1 MKSLRLIAVIS
12 VFLLAG
18 VVLAQ
23 QQKEQEGKKAAPPK
37 PKKEKVERL
46 KPRLVTAATRTPLPL
61 EDIPASAAVVD
72 KERAEV
78 LGFSTVDD
86 WLRFVPGL
94 YRRRTKGF
102 MDSLAGVQLRGFKG
116 RERTLCLFDDIP
128 IHTGYTGVPYLDMLI
143 PYEIKRIE
151 VVKGPF
157 SALYGGHAMG
167 GVVKVVPEQIP
178 PKPAVRAVLTCG
190 NLGTTLLY
198 GGYSFWAV
206 KRRLAF
212 RLGYKT
218 KSTDGYE
225 SEYAVKS
232 AKDGSSGT
240 PVTGWIRTT
249 DRTGKKTYYILG
261 HRGGRNTW
269 FDQAFS
275 LRAVWMPT
283 EKTRLAL
290 QTVRSEYRYDYT
302 NDRASIL
309 RDASGNIVYSGDPS
323 QGYKVTFNDG
333 GTDKE
338 ITLHEGDFLKGP
350 GGQTLWL
357 HLLSFKT
364 FFSDEA
370 NLKAWV
376 GVVDVLR
383 DYWFSPSSSKSK
395 LDGTGEGDFNLT
407 PSFGLE
413 TGVQFMR
420 RFGKGARH
428 RFICGATYD
437 RNRARSTTYTLIN
450 WLYSSSKSG
459 VLRRMSG
466 KAALYGLYTQFEIA
480 LSEKWVVVPALR
492 YDWWRTYDG
501 ETYDQTAGFT
511 KQPARTS
518 DAVSPK
524 FSFLF
529 KPTTGLRFYGSY
541 GGAFRAPSVYEL
553 YRTWSSSWGTIYEGN
568 PDLKPE
574 KVLGIELGF
583 RLTTLKLLPFG
594 ATHFAGAYFNMNIED
609 LIYYETVA
617 PKHNRRTNAGKARNE
632 GYEFEIAQDFGK
644 TFKIWFNFTDVYA
657 RITDNPA
664 KPETEGKRVTYVPR
678 YTYNFGFEV
687 RWRKITAAL
696 TGRFYGKIYLRDDNS
711 DTAQGVPQTFE
722 PFFNLDFRF
731 GYKCGSNIW
740 LYLTIENLL
749 NDRFI
754 EYSRTPPRT
763 VLVQMSIRL

>member
-1 MKSLRLIAVIS
+1 
-12 VFLLAG
+12 
-18 VVLAQ
+18 
-23 QQKEQEGKKAAPPK
+23 
-37 PKKEKVERL
+37 
-46 KPRLVTAATRTPLPL
+46 
-61 EDIPASAAVVD
+61 
-72 KERAEV
+72 
-78 LGFSTVDD
+78 DD
-86 WLRFVPGL
+86 WLRFTPGL

-143 PYEIKRIE
+143 PYEIERIE

-167 GVVKVVPEQIP
+167 GVVKVVPEPIP
-178 PKPAVRAVLTCG
+178 LKSAVRVVLTCG
-190 NLGTTLLY
+190 NLGTTILY

-206 KRRLAF
+206 KHRLAF

-225 SEYAVKS
+225 TEYAVKS
-232 AKDGSSGT
+232 AKDGSSGI

-261 HRGGRNTW
+261 HRGGRNSW

-275 LRAVWMPT
+275 LRAVWTPT
-283 EKTRLAL
+283 EKVRFAL
-290 QTVRSEYRYDYT
+290 QTIRSEYRYDYT

-309 RDASGNIVYSGDPS
+309 RDASGNIVYSGDS
-323 QGYKVTFNDG
+323 TQGYKVTFNDG

-350 GGQTLWL
+350 GGQVLWL
-357 HLLSFKT
+357 YLLS
-364 FFSDEA
+364 
-370 NLKAWV
+370 LKAFLPDKASLKVWS
-376 GVVDVLR
+376 GAVDVLR
-383 DYWFSPSSSKSK
+383 DYWFSPSSSKAK
-395 LDGTGEGDFNLT
+395 LDGTGEGQFNLT

-413 TGVQFMR
+413 TGVQFTR
-420 RFGKGARH
+420 RFGKGAKH
-428 RFICGATYD
+428 RFVCGATYD
-437 RNRARSTTYTLIN
+437 INRARSTTYTLTN
-450 WLYSSSKSG
+450 WLYSSSKSD

-466 KAALYGLYTQFEIA
+466 KASLYGLYAQLEFA
-480 LSEKWVVVPALR
+480 LSQKWVVVPAIR

-501 ETYDQTAGFT
+501 ETYDQTTGFV

-524 FSFLF
+524 LSFLF
-529 KPTTGLRFYGSY
+529 KPTSELRLYGSY
-541 GGAFRAPSVYEL
+541 GSAFRAPSIYEL
-553 YRTWSSSWGTIYEGN
+553 YRTWSSSWGTVYEGN
-568 PDLKPE
+568 PNLKPE
-574 KVLGIELGF
+574 KVLGVELGV
-583 RLTTLKLLPFG
+583 RLTTRKLLPLG
-594 ATHFAGAYFNMNIED
+594 VTHIAGAYFNMDIED
-609 LIYYETVA
+609 LIYYETVES
-617 PKHNRRTNAGKARNE
+617 KHYRRTNAGKARNE
-632 GYEFEIAQDFGK
+632 GYEIEIAQNLGK
-644 TFKIWFNFTDVYA
+644 IFKVWFNFTDVYA
-657 RITDNPA
+657 RITNNPA

-678 YTYNFGFEV
+678 YTYNFGLEM

-722 PFFNLDFRF
+722 PFFSLDFRF
-731 GYKCGSNIW
+731 GYKCGNNVW

-749 NDRFI
+749 NERFI

-763 VLVQMSIRL
+763 VLVQMSVRL